1 MSGPGLNLSS
11 LRDKISS
18 KLNDNKKPTKAGKKG
33 SKQDSKKEQKRESG
47 EKTGKDANKKAKE
60 QQNESFKDTSSQK
73 EALRREALALGASE
87 KDLDL
92 ISGLSDDDNAS
103 EQEFG
108 DSKPDS
114 DKTFA
119 QDFQKFLKNS
129 GIEGAVP
136 QDLEEEEEEEEEEDQ
151 EEEEEDQ
158 EEQEEEEEEEEE
170 EEDQDGQE
178 EVPALIKTIDDLS
191 DDTDLS
197 DDGNS
202 GKEDG
207 PFLNQD
213 SDAETEEKKEDKNLV
228 SQTQMVSSDILLLPS
243 DLTWYEIPL
252 DPGANAQNDPLSTEK
267 IETLYQR
274 GKEALEADNAL
285 YYDEFTKNS
294 SQRKFMSQILSEGT
308 LNDKISAL
316 TLLIQESPAHN
327 TKSLDTLISYCSK
340 KSRNSALQSLNAL
353 KDLLLNGLLPN
364 RKLKHFKNQNLSMML
379 NKKTLALFYFE
390 DYLKNL
396 YFKVLQVIERLS
408 HDPIIY
414 VRMQIISH
422 IFDLLTA
429 KPEQEF
435 NLLRLG
441 VNKLGD
447 IDNKVSSKTSFQ
459 LLKLEQAHPN
469 MKSIV
474 LDATVDVAL
483 RPSADYHT
491 TYYSV
496 LTLNQTILKRSEDRV
511 ANQLVKTYFTLFEKY
526 LLSTDASNVETGDH
540 APKNKDKSYENKR
553 KKSFKRGKKGGKSVK
568 EDKTEKE
575 VIDEKNSKLFSAI
588 LTGLNR
594 ALPFSNMPA
603 SVYETHLDTLF
614 QITHSSNFNT
624 AVQALVLIH
633 QVTLKAGLNN
643 DRYYRTLYESLLDG
657 RLVTSSKQGIYM
669 NLLYK
674 SLKNDKNVA
683 RVEAFVKRILQ
694 VCSSWLNVGA
704 LSGMLFLLLQLA
716 KSVPQIKNL
725 FTNTPADDEYASE
738 EESDVKDNAKPV
750 YDSRKRDPKFA
761 HADKT
766 SLWEIRNF
774 LNHYHPTV
782 QSYAEAF
789 VNSTEDISKP
799 DLGLYT
805 LAHFLDRFV
814 YRNAKQ
820 KPTTRGSSIMQPLG
834 GSHTGALIVRASD
847 AQAQGADAVPANTQD
862 WLVKRA
868 DQVTPDERFFHQYFT
883 TKQSAIKR
891 AARDKKGGR
900 GGGEDEDASE
910 LDEDE
915 VWDALV
921 KSRPEVED
929 DSEDDLSMDGL
940 EDMSSGPDDS
950 SDEQQGGV
958 GSDSDASNGDEDV
971 FYSFADD
978 AGHVPGAGKRSRD
991 ESDGES
997 DGADDEALAQAF
1009 QSESEP
1015 SDDEGGPA
1023 QDAAQPGHRLSRK
1036 KLKSL
1041 PVFASVDEY
1050 AEYMSE

>member
-1 MSGPGLNLSS
+1 MSGTGLNLST
-11 LRDKISS
+11 LKDKVSS
-18 KLNDNKKPTKAGKKG
+18 KLNENRKPSKAGKKG
-33 SKQDSKKEQKRESG
+33 SKKDKKDKKDKRDKKEIEDDKVST
-47 EKTGKDANKKAKE
+47 KTTERPVSAKAA
-60 QQNESFKDTSSQK
+60 QN

-92 ISGLSDDDNAS
+92 INGLSDDDNVS

-108 DSKPDS
+108 DAKQEN
-114 DKTFA
+114 DKAFTNEF
-119 QDFQKFLKNS
+119 QDFLKNA
-129 GIEGAVP
+129 GIDGVPTPEDLDEDEVKAEDEGEEKTDQSLQESENEDV
-136 QDLEEEEEEEEEEDQ
+136 EEENIPELVKVTAEEELKIGSDSSEEENSAA
-151 EEEEEDQ
+151 EE
-158 EEQEEEEEEEEE
+158 
-170 EEDQDGQE
+170 
-178 EVPALIKTIDDLS
+178 
-191 DDTDLS
+191 
-197 DDGNS
+197 
-202 GKEDG
+202 G

-213 SDAETEEKKEDKNLV
+213 SEPETEEKKEDKNLI
-228 SQTQMVSSDILLLPS
+228 SQTHLVTSDKLLLPA
-243 DLTWYEIPL
+243 DEVWHQIPL
-252 DPGANAQNDPLSTEK
+252 DQEANVQNDPLPSDK
-267 IETLYQR
+267 IDTLYQR
-274 GKEALEADNAL
+274 GKEALEAENTL

-294 SQRKFMSQILSEGT
+294 SQRKFMSQILSDGT

-316 TLLIQESPAHN
+316 TLLIQESPLHN
-327 TKSLDTLISYCSK
+327 TKSLDTLISYCTK

-353 KDLLLNGLLPN
+353 KDLLLSGLLPD
-364 RKLKHFKNQNLSMML
+364 RKLKNFKNQNLSMML
-379 NKKTLALFYFE
+379 NKKTLAIFYFE
-390 DYLKNL
+390 DYLKEL
-396 YFKVLQVIERLS
+396 YFKVLQVMERLS

-414 VRMQIISH
+414 VRMQVISH

-447 IDNKVSSKTSFQ
+447 IDKKVSSKTSFQ

-496 LTLNQTILKRSEDRV
+496 LTLNQTILKRSEERV
-511 ANQLVKTYFTLFEKY
+511 ANQLIKTYFTLFEKY
-526 LLSTDASNVETGDH
+526 LLSTDSSNVEEGDH
-540 APKNKDKSYENKR
+540 APKNKDASYENKR
-553 KKSFKRGKKGGKSVK
+553 KKNFKRGKKGGKSVK
-568 EDKTEKE
+568 DDKTEKE
-575 VIDEKNSKLFSAI
+575 VVDEKNSKLFSAI

-633 QVTLKAGLNN
+633 QVTLKAELNN
-643 DRYYRTLYESLLDG
+643 DRYYRTLYESLLDA
-657 RLVTSSKQGIYM
+657 RLLTSSKQGIYM

-674 SLKNDKNVA
+674 SLKSDKHIP

-704 LSGMLFLLLQLA
+704 LSGMLYLLLQLG

-738 EESDVKDNAKPV
+738 GETEAVDGDARSAV

-761 HADKT
+761 NADKT

-774 LNHYHPTV
+774 LHHYHPTV
-782 QSYAEAF
+782 QSYADAF
-789 VNSTEDISKP
+789 LNSSEEVTKP

-805 LAHFLDRFV
+805 LVHFLDRFV

-820 KPTTRGSSIMQPLG
+820 KRTTRGTSIMQPLG
-834 GSHTGALIVRASD
+834 GSHTGSLIVRASD
-847 AQAQGADAVPANTQD
+847 ANTTGTDAVPANTQD
-862 WLVKRA
+862 WLAKKA
-868 DQVTPDERFFHQYFT
+868 EMVTPDERFFHQYFS

-891 AARDKKGGR
+891 ADKGG
-900 GGGEDEDASE
+900 GGGGGDDGDAEESE

-921 KSRPEVED
+921 KSRPDVEA
-929 DSEDDLSMDGL
+929 DSDDDLSMEDL
-940 EDMSSGPDDS
+940 EDL
-950 SDEQQGGV
+950 
-958 GSDSDASNGDEDV
+958 DEDEEDEEDEEPEEPELEQDEDLDDDDEE
-971 FYSFADD
+971 FYSFADEG
-978 AGHVPGAGKRSRD
+978 AAEHVTGTKRARD
-991 ESDGES
+991 EDSGSD
-997 DGADDEALAQAF
+997 DDAALAQAF
-1009 QSESEP
+1009 QSD
-1015 SDDEGGPA
+1015 SDDADSGADSGA
-1023 QDAAQPGHRLSRK
+1023 DATTATPEIPQPGRRLDRK

-1041 PVFASVDEY
+1041 PVFASADEY